1 MASVNPTILLPPR
14 TPTPPLDEDGDLDR
28 FANSPTKSFF
38 DPTSL
43 SPMDENFS
51 AQRYSS
57 RDGYATTTL
66 PLSASDP
73 NSLNSPMS
81 VESNTSYGSTLLVED
96 SKGVFNFQPSLMPK
110 APVTK
115 SVNTPHSEPHR
126 INGINS
132 PFSRTSARE
141 EATNTNT
148 AVSPINSSSSP
159 NRALLSP
166 FPTPFRSPPSRNV
179 GNPCPKTS

>member
-1 MASVNPTILLPPR
+1 MASEHPTILLPPR

-28 FANSPTKSFF
+28 FANSPTKSTF

-43 SPMDENFS
+43 SPMDENFTVH
-51 AQRYSS
+51 RHSS

-81 VESNTSYGSTLLVED
+81 VESNTSYGSTLMVED

-115 SVNTPHSEPHR
+115 SVNTLL
-126 INGINS
+126 
-132 PFSRTSARE
+132 
-141 EATNTNT
+141 
-148 AVSPINSSSSP
+148 P
-159 NRALLSP
+159 NIAIPTILTP
-166 FPTPFRSPPSRNV
+166 NFPEHW
-179 GNPCPKTS
+179 PKKRPQI

>member
-1 MASVNPTILLPPR
+1 MASNHPTILLPPR
-14 TPTPPLDEDGDLDR
+14 TPTPPLDEDEDLDR
-28 FANSPTKSFF
+28 FANSPTKSVY

-43 SPMDENFS
+43 SPMDENFPV
-51 AQRYSS
+51 QRYSS

-81 VESNTSYGSTLLVED
+81 VESNTSYGSTLMVED

-115 SVNTPHSEPHR
+115 SV
-126 INGINS
+126 
-132 PFSRTSARE
+132 
-141 EATNTNT
+141 
-148 AVSPINSSSSP
+148 SSP
-159 NRALLSP
+159 S
-166 FPTPFRSPPSRNV
+166 
-179 GNPCPKTS
+179 